1 MYNSLK
7 ANSRTPSLRHIL
19 ALAVVINSATITDM
33 KKRLLT
39 GLQSS
44 GDLHIGNY
52 FGALKPFLD
61 IYQDY
66 DSFLMVADYHA
77 LTSVREPAVMQRN
90 ILNVVRDYLAV
101 GVDPEKAV
109 IFRQSDNQDHMELG
123 WVFNCMVTVPFLM
136 QGHAYKDKVAKGI
149 EPNAGLFT
157 YPMLQ
162 AADITLYDTDIVPVG
177 EDQRQHLEYTREAV
191 RKVNQS
197 YNTEL
202 LKEPETLILDAV
214 GVVPGTD
221 GAKMSKSY
229 KNTIPLFGTREEI
242 QKAVMSIVTDSSG
255 ERPEH
260 VYAIHT
266 LFRSGGELERLY
278 TENQGKYK
286 ALKDALADDI
296 DKHIAPMRE
305 RRANIT
311 DEMIKQV
318 LKEGVEKARIISG
331 PVLERV
337 RRAIGIS
344 LK

>member
-1 MYNSLK
+1 
-7 ANSRTPSLRHIL
+7 
-19 ALAVVINSATITDM
+19 M

-66 DSFLMVADYHA
+66 ESFLMVADYHA
-77 LTSVREPAVMQRN
+77 LTSVRDPEVMRHN
-90 ILNVVRDYLAV
+90 IYSVVRDYLAV

-123 WVFNCMVTVPFLM
+123 WIFDCMVTVPFLM

-191 RKVNQS
+191 GKVNRA
-197 YNTEL
+197 YNAEL
-202 LKEPETLILDAV
+202 LKEPATMILDGV
-214 GVVPGTD
+214 GIVPGTD

-229 KNTIPLFGTREEI
+229 KNTIPLFGTREEV
-242 QKAVMSIVTDSSG
+242 QKSVMSIVTDSSG
-255 ERPEH
+255 GRPEH

-266 LFRSGGELERLY
+266 LFRTHDELEKLY
-278 TENQGKYK
+278 AENEGKYK
-286 ALKDALADDI
+286 NLKDALIEDI
-296 DKHIAPMRE
+296 DAFIAPMRE
-305 RRANIT
+305 RRSHIT
-311 DEMIKQV
+311 DSDVKNV
-318 LKEGVEKARIISG
+318 LATGVAKAKTVSG
-331 PVLERV
+331 PVLQRV
-337 RRAIGIS
+337 RSAIGIN
-344 LK
+344 L